1 MKLAQSEMRA
11 NQTLN
16 FYVSEKDGHDDF
28 VMSLA
33 LCVRAGQGCVMAP
46 VSALATPARL
56 YEDGRY

>member
-1 MKLAQSEMRA
+1 MRA

-16 FYVSEKDGHDDF
+16 FYVAEKDGHDDF